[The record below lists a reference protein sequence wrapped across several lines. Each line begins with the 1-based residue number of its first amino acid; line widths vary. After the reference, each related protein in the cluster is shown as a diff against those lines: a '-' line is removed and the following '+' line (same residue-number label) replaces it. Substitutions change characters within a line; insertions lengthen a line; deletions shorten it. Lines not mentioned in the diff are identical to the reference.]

1 MNKTDYVIAVLFI
14 LALIGA
20 YSIYAPFILPFI
32 VALLLSMATS
42 NLYTIFIKI
51 TRSRFIGSFILSLI
65 MSFLLFMPLFYIATI
80 GSDYI
85 SKIDNKTALDII
97 ENIEDRLKTIPM
109 LSDWIS
115 ENFKKDKI
123 YGFVSSYT
131 STLQQLGSKGFGF
144 LSNMFFVI
152 IFYFIINLHGE
163 KIYIIIESLLPI
175 DEDKKDKMLYDIS
188 SIMEIVFYST
198 IVTAIFEGFLFAIMV
213 QYFGFNGL
221 LFGILFGL
229 ASLIPIVG
237 GSLLWVPMSLYL
249 WSLGDVDS
257 AIFIGVY
264 SVVVISIIADTF
276 IKPIIIKLIKEKFL
290 KKDVAINELLIFFSI
305 FAGMGSYGFWGII
318 LGPAVTSLLIAIS
331 KVYIEFYGDTNPH
344 E

>member
-20 YSIYAPFILPFI
+20 YSIYAPFIMPFV

-42 NLYTIFIKI
+42 NLYIAIVKVSG
-51 TRSRFIGSFILSLI
+51 SRFIGTTTLSI
-65 MSFLLFMPLFYIATI
+65 VMSFLLFVPLFYVVTI
-80 GSDYI
+80 GADYI
-85 SKIDNKTALDII
+85 SKIDNDMALSVIANL
-97 ENIEDRLKTIPM
+97 ENRLKEIPM
-109 LSDWIS
+109 IADWV
-115 ENFKKDKI
+115 EKNFQTSKI
-123 YGFVSSYT
+123 LEIVQTYT
-131 STLQQLGSKGFGF
+131 STLQQIGSSGFGF
-144 LSNMFFVI
+144 LKNMIFVI
-152 IFYFIINLHGE
+152 LFYSIINLHGE
-163 KIYIIIESLLPI
+163 KIHAIIESLLPI
-175 DEDKKDKMLYDIS
+175 DEEKKDKMFYDVS

-198 IVTAIFEGFLFAIMV
+198 IVTAIFEGLLFGVMIN
-213 QYFGFNGL
+213 YFGFNGV

-229 ASLIPIVG
+229 ASLIPLIG
-237 GSLLWVPMSLYL
+237 GSILWIPLSLYL
-249 WSLGDVDS
+249 WSLGDVDT
-257 AIFIGVY
+257 AIFIALY
-264 SVVVISIIADTF
+264 SIILISIIADTF

-290 KKDVAINELLIFFSI
+290 KRDVAINEFLIFFSI